1 MEYNKISS
9 LFAALFYTGTVST
22 ITLAAKRGRASA
34 PALSTP
40 KVWAR
45 SYRVSSLPYL
55 EPFKRLDK
63 GPNAS
68 VSFLASVAFC
78 ITTQGTALLRYMPT
92 QLKAAGLP
100 RKQVFLPDNDSNTE
114 PCTCTCL
121 MLCIPPHPGR
131 RHQSVRSVPRSPAGK
146 VSRSTC
152 MLRAGFLNSASV
164 IPEPNVK
171 KFQTAHILPIS
182 RVARIHPRLRPCCN
196 PSVSSP
202 LPGCSI

>member
-1 MEYNKISS
+1 MQEIPGGPSTAAGCRFRSSVCKSS
-9 LFAALFYTGTVST
+9 LVVQEKVTNNVNGERAEREKGGSPWSTIRYPRCLRLCRGTVST

-114 PCTCTCL
+114 PCTCACL
-121 MLCIPPHPGR
+121 NL
-131 RHQSVRSVPRSPAGK
+131 
-146 VSRSTC
+146 
-152 MLRAGFLNSASV
+152 
-164 IPEPNVK
+164 
-171 KFQTAHILPIS
+171 AH
-182 RVARIHPRLRPCCN
+182 AHA
-196 PSVSSP
+196 
-202 LPGCSI
+202 